1 MSFFGRS
8 LNRVSLD
15 PLTDLELETVLPLLA
30 ERAGIAGTCHTPSIM
45 LLFLQSFPRA
55 WAGAEIPS

>member
-1 MSFFGRS
+1 MLFFGRG

-15 PLTDLELETVLPLLA
+15 PLIDLELETVLLPRLA
-30 ERAGIAGTCHTPSIM
+30 EAGIAGTCHAPSIM